1 MEHEMNIIGPKI
13 KALRI
18 EKGWTQ
24 EQMVAHCHLKGF
36 NISRGTLAKI
46 EVKKRGV
53 SDIEVKILSEV
64 LGVTTDEILGH
75 HLVP

>member
-1 MEHEMNIIGPKI
+1 MNIIGPKI

-46 EVKKRGV
+46 EVKKRGI
-53 SDIEVKILSEV
+53 SDIELKL
-64 LGVTTDEILGH
+64 LTEILNTSADN
-75 HLVP
+75 LLN

>member
-1 MEHEMNIIGPKI
+1 MNIIGPKI
-13 KALRI
+13 KALRL

-46 EVKKRGV
+46 EVRKRGI
-53 SDIEVKILSEV
+53 SDIEVKKLAEI
-64 LGVTTDEILGH
+64 LGVSADEILEEC
-75 HLVP
+75 PS